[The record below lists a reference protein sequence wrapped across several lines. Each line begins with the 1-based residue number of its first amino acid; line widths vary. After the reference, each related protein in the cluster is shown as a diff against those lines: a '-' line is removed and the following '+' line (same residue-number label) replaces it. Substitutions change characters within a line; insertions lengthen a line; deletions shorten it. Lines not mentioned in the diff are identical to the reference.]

1 MPRNPITRSLYNIQ
15 TPFNSRSRGTKKLEG
30 EPLLLPGLGSLS
42 HTSRK
47 ASGQQ
52 TWVMVTRQCAHPHHR
67 HGWTQAEQGNFGL
80 LVPTWREGLRAGL
93 SLSPPDAASGPGEPE
108 QSYQGFLLYQ
118 PPSQR
123 HQRDGGVSRPGGRRN
138 HPRNLPSPLPRRKEL
153 GGQGR
158 DCNPEGPTGH
168 GGPHGGEGGRAQ
180 GHQFPARVQPARTAC
195 APAPPANPNPR
206 GLSNLP
212 VTRPEELPVQPRL
225 RAGPEAACRAPSM
238 LTCSPHSGAGGGGL
252 PRSLPVQ
259 SFLSSPFLSRLA
271 DHQEHPFSASSPK
284 CFT

>member
-1 MPRNPITRSLYNIQ
+1 MRGNPYFSLAWEASPTLLGRRPASRHGSWSHVSAP
-15 TPFNSRSRGTKKLEG
+15 TPT
-30 EPLLLPGLGSLS
+30 
-42 HTSRK
+42 
-47 ASGQQ
+47 
-52 TWVMVTRQCAHPHHR
+52 HR

-180 GHQFPARVQPARTAC
+180 GHRFLARVQPARTAC

-225 RAGPEAACRAPSM
+225 MQPRLRAGPEAACSHRPAELPARSPAL
-238 LTCSPHSGAGGGGL
+238 LTAEQGAGGSPEACL
-252 PRSLPVQ
+252 S
-259 SFLSSPFLSRLA
+259 SLSSPA
-271 DHQEHPFSASSPK
+271 PSSPASL
-284 CFT
+284 TTRNTHSPPLAPSVLHN